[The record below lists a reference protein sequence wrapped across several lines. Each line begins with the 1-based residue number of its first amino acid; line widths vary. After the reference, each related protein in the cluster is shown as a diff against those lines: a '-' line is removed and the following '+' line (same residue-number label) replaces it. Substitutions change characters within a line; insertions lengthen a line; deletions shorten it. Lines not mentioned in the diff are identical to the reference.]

1 MKLYLGVVPKD
12 RTWYNEEILAKMKQI
27 NAGIV
32 FSYFVFRKK
41 LSQIIT
47 KGIHDYFDFDGPI
60 MIDSGAYSAWG
71 SDVVIHPKEYLDF
84 LKQIQKNDDDIIVNL
99 DTIGD
104 PISTKSTW
112 LYLKDHLNL
121 PILPVIHCPS
131 LAYSGYED
139 EEWIGLGGMVKSL
152 KINEA
157 GSVYD
162 LVHWFPKLASGHKYH
177 GFGMGSPLNQIIF
190 EKYLHSVDW
199 MGWRRNAAVCSIYT
213 PEGSRTVQEARKK
226 PRKDKPMTEALF
238 ESYKPPFLEEYNS
251 LYIKGTEGWKNRALW
266 NIWQFLM
273 AQESRTIINQNAYVK
288 RLKRQLQKEASNLTT
303 FLAG

>member
-12 RTWYNEEILAKMKQI
+12 RTWYNETILAKMKEI
-27 NAGIV
+27 DAGIV
-32 FSYFVFRKK
+32 FSYFIFRKETPR
-41 LSQIIT
+41 IIARGT
-47 KGIHDYFDFDGPI
+47 HDYFDFDGSI

-71 SDVVIHPKEYLDF
+71 SNKIIHPKEYLDF
-84 LKQIQKNDDDIIVNL
+84 LKQIQKNDNDIIVNL

-112 LYLKDHLNL
+112 LYLKQHLDL

-131 LAYSGYED
+131 LVYSGYEN

-157 GSVYD
+157 GSIYD
-162 LVHWFPKLASGHKYH
+162 LVRWFPQLASGHKYH

-190 EKYLHSVDW
+190 ENYLHSVDW
-199 MGWRRNAAVCSIYT
+199 MGWRRNAAVCSVYT

-226 PRKDKPMTEALF
+226 PKRNRSMTPKLF
-238 ESYKPPFLEEYNS
+238 KKYKPPFLEEYNS
-251 LYIKGTEGWKNRALW
+251 LYIQGTEGWKNRALW
-266 NIWQFLM
+266 NIWHFLT
-273 AQESRTIINQNAYVK
+273 AQESKNKINQNAYVN
-288 RLKRQLQKEASNLTT
+288 RLKTQLRKATLNV
-303 FLAG
+303 FLNHH